1 MKVGHPSSECRMV
14 LEELLAMSVLWQS
27 TLRNIRRLTFNRNVV
42 KLLDIVLEW
51 QNPYSV
57 TVHVV
62 VPLHN

>member
-1 MKVGHPSSECRMV
+1 MV

-42 KLLDIVLEW
+42 KLLDFVLER

-57 TVHVV
+57 TVNVV